1 MTKLFVGGFPLDM
14 SELEIVQIVAMYANV
29 VTIKVVRDKKTRICK
44 GYAFLEI
51 ADRESAELAVEE
63 LNGEYR
69 AGRKLKLSIVEEAP
83 AESVA
88 KPKRPRLST
97 KI

>member
-29 VTIKVVRDKKTRICK
+29 VTIKIVRDKKTKICK

-51 ADRESAELAVEE
+51 ADRESAELAVDE

-69 AGRKLKLSIVEEAP
+69 AGRKLKLSIVEEPP
-83 AESVA
+83 AEPIV
-88 KPKRPRLST
+88 KQKRPRLAS
-97 KI
+97 KV